1 MEFLRRLMLFG
12 LACWHCCLRSCC
24 CKQLLWL
31 WRLMHS
37 LPWLLVLIALVLLL
51 LSVQLLLRLL
61 RWRLMQLLHWH
72 LHSGP
77 VERLVAGKTKRW
89 VPVCTTCNAA
99 KDPPI

>member
-12 LACWHCCLRSCC
+12 LGCWHCCLRSCC

-37 LPWLLVLIALVLLL
+37 LPLLLMLIVLVLIALVLLL

-77 VERLVAGKTKRW
+77 
-89 VPVCTTCNAA
+89 C
-99 KDPPI
+99 